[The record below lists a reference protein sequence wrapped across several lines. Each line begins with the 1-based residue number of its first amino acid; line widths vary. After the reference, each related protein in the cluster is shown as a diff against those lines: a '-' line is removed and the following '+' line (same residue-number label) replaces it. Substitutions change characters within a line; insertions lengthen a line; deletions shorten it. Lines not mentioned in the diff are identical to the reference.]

1 MDIELECTMD
11 NRKKLTARQRVLL
24 DRPDLNESR
33 RAFAVACFYSRA
45 HETLV
50 EEALSMFGSHG
61 PHVPVVMRDHF
72 PDMVK
77 VILRMLADAAT
88 RASNAAHGARPPR
101 VALRTLRDLGR
112 AVATRDG
119 SGFYG
124 PQPD

>member
-1 MDIELECTMD
+1 MD

-24 DRPDLNESR
+24 DRPDLSAAR

-45 HETLV
+45 REALA
-50 EEALSMFGSHG
+50 EEALSTFGSHG
-61 PHVPVVMRDHF
+61 PHVSGVMRDHF
-72 PDMVK
+72 PDTVK
-77 VILRMLADAAT
+77 AILRTLADAAT
-88 RASNAAHGARPPR
+88 WASNAAYDARPPH
-101 VALRTLRDLGR
+101 VALRTIRDLGR